1 MSIDRRQIIKVI
13 TLAIAAIGASSALLH
28 AAVLLH
34 EQQAHFR
41 PSGRLR
47 SRKRKRDEDAEEDV
61 LFLMAITAAA
71 CRPYPRRFGMDIC
84 SSHWITRVLEGML
97 LRDDEFD
104 KCFRQSRNSFHAL
117 HMFLGIVLHQIQ
129 LA

>member
-1 MSIDRRQIIKVI
+1 MSIDRCLIIKVI
-13 TLAIAAIGASSALLH
+13 TFAIAVIGASSTLLH
-28 AAVLLH
+28 TAVLLH
-34 EQQAHFR
+34 EQQAHFWS
-41 PSGRLR
+41 SGRLD
-47 SRKRKRDEDAEEDV
+47 SQKRKRDEDAEEDV
-61 LFLMAITAAA
+61 HFLMAITAAA
-71 CRPYPRRFGMDIC
+71 CRPYPQHFEMDIC

-104 KCFRQSRNSFHAL
+104 KCFRMSRNSFHAL